1 MGKKKKI
8 RQEIR
13 AFRPFSVEKHGDMGY
28 NGIRNDFGREERKP
42 MIQIP
47 FIPTELCFALLWLL
61 LRVLVWV
68 RQRKIDWKREAV
80 LLLIAV
86 NYAVILRF
94 VFFPMSP
101 VEGKV
106 QPLLFDPARIWPFR
120 LNLIPV
126 EALRHYKYRSE
137 MLVNVIGNVAM
148 FLPTGIVYPLVYP
161 RLDRFWKVLCAGAGL
176 SLFIELAQLPFY
188 VRSTD
193 VDDLILNTTGVI
205 LGYGIYALVKKGR
218 RFRERK
224 G

>member
-28 NGIRNDFGREERKP
+28 NGIRNDFEREERKP

-86 NYAVILRF
+86 N
-94 VFFPMSP
+94 
-101 VEGKV
+101 
-106 QPLLFDPARIWPFR
+106 
-120 LNLIPV
+120 
-126 EALRHYKYRSE
+126 
-137 MLVNVIGNVAM
+137 
-148 FLPTGIVYPLVYP
+148 
-161 RLDRFWKVLCAGAGL
+161 
-176 SLFIELAQLPFY
+176 
-188 VRSTD
+188 
-193 VDDLILNTTGVI
+193 
-205 LGYGIYALVKKGR
+205 
-218 RFRERK
+218 
-224 G
+224 